1 MGERWGS
8 MAVKKRRILY
18 IEDKIEMI
26 NLTRIFLRQIG
37 IEVLGA
43 LRGSEGLELIR
54 REKPDL
60 VLLDLVLPG
69 MNGWD
74 VYQQMQTDE
83 ALAHIPVIFVTA
95 SMQSNDEVS
104 KLKQATSVVDY
115 ITKPF
120 TPRVL
125 KESIKRAFVGIGDSV
140 GF

>member
-54 REKPDL
+54 RE
-60 VLLDLVLPG
+60 
-69 MNGWD
+69 
-74 VYQQMQTDE
+74 
-83 ALAHIPVIFVTA
+83 
-95 SMQSNDEVS
+95 
-104 KLKQATSVVDY
+104 
-115 ITKPF
+115 
-120 TPRVL
+120 
-125 KESIKRAFVGIGDSV
+125 
-140 GF
+140 